1 MGEWKFWP
9 PVDLKPLK
17 ILKPN
22 LDWMITSCIPTRVPI
37 FLQIGLKGSAPQIG
51 EITNLWLSVPSLLF
65 LSLFFLSS
73 PTATRKLC
81 YRKDDRAM
89 PPCDLYMDALKFL
102 GLPDYAH
109 RYYSQHF
116 SWAFVP
122 IEAMNVRTN
131 FEVRSFTRSWD
142 NRGYP
147 KNLGTPWIR
156 PRSIFSK
163 IFNGLLFGL
172 AL

>member
-1 MGEWKFWP
+1 
-9 PVDLKPLK
+9 
-17 ILKPN
+17 
-22 LDWMITSCIPTRVPI
+22 
-37 FLQIGLKGSAPQIG
+37 
-51 EITNLWLSVPSLLF
+51 
-65 LSLFFLSS
+65 
-73 PTATRKLC
+73 
-81 YRKDDRAM
+81 M
-89 PPCDLYMDALKFL
+89 PPCDLYMNALKFS

-122 IEAMNVRTN
+122 IEAMNVRTK

-142 NRGYP
+142 NRGYS

-156 PRSIFSK
+156 PRSLFSK